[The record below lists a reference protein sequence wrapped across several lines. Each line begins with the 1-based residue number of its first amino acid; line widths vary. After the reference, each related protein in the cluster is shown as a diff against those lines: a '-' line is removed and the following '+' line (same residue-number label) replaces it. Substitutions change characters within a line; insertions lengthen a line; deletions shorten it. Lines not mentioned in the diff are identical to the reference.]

1 MIVENES
8 QLLLSPLS
16 DGRTWCAGHHY
27 SKNRAIMFGLI
38 IILSVIAFG
47 FGLGGFIKSEY
58 QMLIFILTITVLIS
72 FLFWDLYIK
81 EPLVVWYPEVE
92 KDTVKV
98 VVSDETI
105 ALQRVWLLV
114 FTIINLFGALLE
126 ASKHIIESL

>member
-92 KDTVKV
+92 KDTVKA